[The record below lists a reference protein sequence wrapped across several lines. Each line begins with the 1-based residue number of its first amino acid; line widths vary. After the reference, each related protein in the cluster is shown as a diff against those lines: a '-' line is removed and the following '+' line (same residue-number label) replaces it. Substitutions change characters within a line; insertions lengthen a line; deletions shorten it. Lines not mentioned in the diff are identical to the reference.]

1 MDRSWYFRLLLILSA
16 VVAAWLFLW
25 PSLDQ
30 AGWVSAPDW
39 VKARFERRISPGLDI
54 RGGLRLMYE
63 VEVDEYIRDRR
74 DRYSEQ
80 MVRELGALL
89 GVVDEDEMDSI
100 TREQLE
106 TVGERV
112 TVQRVGRRA
121 IRVVFSSADD
131 KSRFDTEW
139 LERKFPDLRL
149 SGDEGLQLDLTMR
162 EDRIAELTT
171 TAVEQAKLTV
181 SNRIDGLGL
190 REATVIGRESDLI
203 VEIPG
208 ADQAAFDRI
217 REIIATTARLEFKVL
232 DEEGTTF
239 LRDLDRSTLPEG
251 VTVEAESAPAGETRP
266 SVSSYFLLARAPK
279 CAERDAECKTARERL
294 EEHLATLTVP
304 DDHQL
309 VVNELTVSELS
320 DLGREEEAWR
330 TFYVFRTTNV
340 TGEDVEDAFT
350 SFDPQEGNR
359 PVVSLQFNATGASKF
374 EEMTGRNVKR
384 RMAIVLDGKAES
396 APVIQARIGGGRAQ
410 ITLGTGDYN
419 RLMDEANALV
429 VVLRAGA
436 LPAPLRPANE
446 QLIGPTLGRDSVEKG
461 VTGALVGVGLVLL
474 FMLVYYQVA
483 GIVANLMVIL
493 NVLFMLAIMAAFEA
507 TLTLPGIAAMAL
519 TVGMAVDANVL
530 IIERMREELRSGKS
544 PRSAVDQGYA
554 RAFSSVIDGQLTTL
568 IAGIVLFQYGSG
580 PIKGFAVML
589 MIGIVTSLF
598 TGVFCSKVAMDWL
611 VRGVRVKRLKVG

>member
-1 MDRSWYFRLLLILSA
+1 MERSWYFRVLLILSA

-89 GVVDEDEMDSI
+89 GVIEEDEMDSI
-100 TREQLE
+100 SREQLA

-112 TVQRVGRRA
+112 TVQRVGRRGV
-121 IRVVFSSADD
+121 RVVFNEQDD

-139 LERKFPDLRL
+139 LQRKFPDLRL
-149 SGDEGLQLDLTMR
+149 SGDEGLQVDLTMR
-162 EDRIAELTT
+162 EDRILELTE

-232 DEEGTTF
+232 DEEGTTL
-239 LRDLDRSTLPEG
+239 LRDLDRATLPEG
-251 VTVEAESAPAGETRP
+251 VTVESEGAPAGETRP
-266 SVSSYFLLARAPK
+266 SVTSYFLLSRAPK
-279 CAERDAECKTARERL
+279 CNDRDETCRSARERL
-294 EEHLATLTVP
+294 EGFLETVQVP

-309 VVNELTVSELS
+309 VVNELSASDLT
-320 DLGREEEAWR
+320 DLGRDEEAWR

-350 SFDPQEGNR
+350 TFDPQEGNR
-359 PVVSLQFNATGASKF
+359 PVVSLQFNAAGATKF

-410 ITLGTGDYN
+410 ITLGSGDYN

-461 VTGALVGVGLVLL
+461 ITGALVGIAIVLL

-483 GIVANLMVIL
+483 GIIADLMVVL

-507 TLTLPGIAAMAL
+507 TLTLPGIAAIAL

-530 IIERMREELRSGKS
+530 IIERMREELRAGKS
-544 PRSAVDQGYA
+544 PRSAVDQGFG
-554 RAFSSVIDGQLTTL
+554 RAFSSVVDSQLTTF
-568 IAGIVLFQYGSG
+568 IAGVVLFQYGSG

-598 TGVFCSKVAMDWL
+598 TGVFCSKVIMDWL
-611 VRGVRVKRLKVG
+611 VRGARVKRLKVG

>member
-1 MDRSWYFRLLLILSA
+1 MERSWYFRLLVILSA
-16 VVAAWLFLW
+16 IVAAWLFLW

-89 GVVDEDEMDSI
+89 GVIEDDEMDSI
-100 TREQLE
+100 SREQLE

-112 TVQRVGRRA
+112 TVQRVGRRG
-121 IRVVFSSADD
+121 IRVVFNDQDD

-139 LERKFPDLRL
+139 LQRKFPDLRL
-149 SGDEGLQLDLTMR
+149 SGDEDLRVDLTMR
-162 EDRIAELTT
+162 EDRILELTE

-190 REATVIGRESDLI
+190 REATVIGRDSDLI

-239 LRDLDRSTLPEG
+239 LRELDRSTLPEG
-251 VTVEAESAPAGETRP
+251 LTIENEGAPAGETRP
-266 SVSSYFLLARAPK
+266 SVTSTFLMSRAPK
-279 CAERDAECKTARERL
+279 CEEREENCKSARERL
-294 EEHLATLTVP
+294 EEHIASLTIP

-309 VVNELTVSELS
+309 VINELSASDLP
-320 DLGREEEAWR
+320 DLGRNEEAWR

-340 TGEDVEDAFT
+340 TGEDVEDAFV

-359 PVVSLQFNATGASKF
+359 PVVSLQFNASGAAKF

-419 RLMDEANALV
+419 RLFDEANALV

-461 VTGALVGVGLVLL
+461 ITGALVGIAIVLL

-483 GIVANLMVIL
+483 GFIADLMVVL

-507 TLTLPGIAAMAL
+507 TLTLPGIAAIAL

-530 IIERMREELRSGKS
+530 IIERMREELRAGKS
-544 PRSAVDQGYA
+544 PRSAVDQGFG
-554 RAFSSVIDGQLTTL
+554 RAFSSVIDSQLTTF
-568 IAGIVLFQYGSG
+568 IAGVVLFQYGSG

-611 VRGVRVKRLKVG
+611 VRGARVKRLKVG

>member
-1 MDRSWYFRLLLILSA
+1 MERSWYFRVLLILSA

-89 GVVDEDEMDSI
+89 GVIEEDEMDSI
-100 TREQLE
+100 SREQLA

-112 TVQRVGRRA
+112 TVQRVGRRGV
-121 IRVVFSSADD
+121 RVVFNAQDD
-131 KSRFDTEW
+131 KSRFDAEW
-139 LERKFPDLRL
+139 LQRKFPDLRL
-149 SGDEGLQLDLTMR
+149 SGDEGLQVDLTMR
-162 EDRIAELTT
+162 EDRILELTE

-232 DEEGTTF
+232 DEEGTTL
-239 LRDLDRSTLPEG
+239 LRDLDRATLPEG
-251 VTVEAESAPAGETRP
+251 VTVESEGAPAGETRP
-266 SVSSYFLLARAPK
+266 SVTSHFLLSRAPK
-279 CAERDAECKTARERL
+279 CNDRDETCRSARERL
-294 EEHLATLTVP
+294 EGFLETVQVP

-309 VVNELTVSELS
+309 VVNELSASDLT
-320 DLGREEEAWR
+320 DLGRDEEAWR

-350 SFDPQEGNR
+350 TFDPQEGNR
-359 PVVSLQFNATGASKF
+359 PVVSLQFNAAGATKF

-410 ITLGTGDYN
+410 ITLGSGDYN

-461 VTGALVGVGLVLL
+461 ITGALVGIAIVLL
-474 FMLVYYQVA
+474 FMLAYYQVA
-483 GIVANLMVIL
+483 GVVADLMVVL

-507 TLTLPGIAAMAL
+507 TLTLPGIAAIAL

-530 IIERMREELRSGKS
+530 IIERMREELRAGKT
-544 PRSAVDQGYA
+544 PRSAVDQGFG
-554 RAFSSVIDGQLTTL
+554 RAFSSVVDSQLTTF
-568 IAGIVLFQYGSG
+568 IAGVVLFQYGSG

-598 TGVFCSKVAMDWL
+598 TGVFCSKVIMDWL
-611 VRGVRVKRLKVG
+611 VRGARVKRLKVG

>member
-1 MDRSWYFRLLLILSA
+1 MERSWYFRVLLILSA

-89 GVVDEDEMDSI
+89 GVIEEDEMDSI
-100 TREQLE
+100 SREQLA

-112 TVQRVGRRA
+112 TVQRVGRRGV
-121 IRVVFSSADD
+121 RVVFNAQDD
-131 KSRFDTEW
+131 KSRFDAEW
-139 LERKFPDLRL
+139 LQRKFPDLRL
-149 SGDEGLQLDLTMR
+149 SGDEGLQVDLTMR
-162 EDRIAELTT
+162 EDRILELTE

-232 DEEGTTF
+232 DEEGTTL
-239 LRDLDRSTLPEG
+239 LRDLDRATLPEG
-251 VTVEAESAPAGETRP
+251 VTVESEGAPAGETRP
-266 SVSSYFLLARAPK
+266 SVTSHFLLSRAPK
-279 CAERDAECKTARERL
+279 CNDRDETCRSARERL
-294 EEHLATLTVP
+294 EGFLETVQVP

-309 VVNELTVSELS
+309 VVNELSASDLT
-320 DLGREEEAWR
+320 DLGRDEEAWR

-350 SFDPQEGNR
+350 TFDPQEGNR
-359 PVVSLQFNATGASKF
+359 PVVSLQFNAAGATKF

-410 ITLGTGDYN
+410 ITLGSGDYN

-461 VTGALVGVGLVLL
+461 ITGALVGIAIVLL
-474 FMLVYYQVA
+474 FMLAYYQVA
-483 GIVANLMVIL
+483 GVVADLMVVL

-507 TLTLPGIAAMAL
+507 TLTLPGIAAIAL

-530 IIERMREELRSGKS
+530 IIERMREELRAGKT
-544 PRSAVDQGYA
+544 PRSAIDQGFG
-554 RAFSSVIDGQLTTL
+554 RAFSSVVDSQLTTF
-568 IAGIVLFQYGSG
+568 IAGVVLFQYGSG

-598 TGVFCSKVAMDWL
+598 TGVFCSKVIMDWL
-611 VRGVRVKRLKVG
+611 VRGARVKRLKVG